1 MRNRN
6 YVAFLISLF
15 SSIAL
20 NAQKPTEV
28 PKPSD
33 KPIDLSNPA
42 DIIIY
47 IVLPL
52 CAVLFFFIW
61 RGKKNK
67 SRK

>member
-1 MRNRN
+1 MKPTK
-6 YVAFLISLF
+6 ILF
-15 SSIAL
+15 SIFFFVSAIFY
-20 NAQKPTEV
+20 AQIPTEV

-52 CAVLFFFIW
+52 CIILLYFIW
-61 RGKKNK
+61 RGKRKN
-67 SRK
+67 RKK